1 MPLNGIDDQTFWEVF
16 HSFFVLSLDLSKQN
30 LSCYIIRGNKSFH
43 HEWHIFFFSFV
54 LSIISWA
61 YHNIG
66 WLLRKHNYHLY
77 QVSQFTNA
85 WSGSPGAK
93 NKHLFSAFIA
103 FDDYSCLYIRSH
115 YAKDIR
121 VCSICPFS
129 DDFLVWWHG
138 TYFMDYIPYVVWLY
152 VVRDLRIS
160 HYHFFAI
167 DLISSADY
175 IGILSTN
182 YKR

>member
-1 MPLNGIDDQTFWEVF
+1 MELTTKHFGR
-16 HSFFVLSLDLSKQN
+16 FFIPFLFSLL
-30 LSCYIIRGNKSFH
+30 IWVNKISLVTLFVEINH
-43 HEWHIFFFSFV
+43 FIMNDIFFFVQLRSFHNF
-54 LSIISWA
+54 IWA
-61 YHNIG
+61 NHNIG

-152 VVRDLRIS
+152 VVRVLRIS